1 MHRLPP
7 LSRRDVLIAGG
18 ALGAAAA
25 FLPRPSLAATPAADG
40 VRRFAL
46 KPMPATVPLVGNGH
60 PDTSVWGYNGSVPG
74 PEIRALQGE
83 TIEIAVENGL
93 EQATTVHWH
102 GIRLPNAMD
111 GVPHVTQDPIA
122 PGGRFTYR
130 FALPDAGTYWY
141 HPHLGSSEQLGR
153 GLSGA
158 LIVEEREPVRV
169 DREMVWLL
177 DDWRLGRDAQIVG
190 GFGDMHDRT
199 HDGRIGNTVTL
210 NGRLTEQLPVRAGER
225 LRLRLVN
232 VANAR
237 LFALEFQ
244 GHQPQVV
251 ALDGHPVT
259 PHAPKDGQI
268 VLGPGMRADIILDMQ
283 GRPGEQFQVVDRFYR
298 QMHYRFVDLAYS
310 DEAPLRDSPLNASI
324 RLPANTVPA
333 PDLANAVIHRVH
345 FGGGMMSQM
354 ASARMDGRTVG
365 LREMFQHGLAWTV
378 NGEAVSGHLHDP
390 LFRLKQGQS
399 CRMVLENDTAWFH
412 PIHLHGHAFRVIARN
427 GQPVADDAFLDTVLL
442 APRETA
448 EIAFL
453 ADNPGMWMLHCHV
466 LEHQEGGMMGL
477 FEVG

>member
-7 LSRRDVLIAGG
+7 LSRRDLLIAGG
-18 ALGAAAA
+18 ALGAASA
-25 FLPRPSLAATPAADG
+25 FLPRPSLAADG

-46 KPMPATVPLVGNGH
+46 KPMPATASLVGEAY
-60 PDTSVWGYNGSVPG
+60 PDTAVWGYNGSVPG
-74 PEIRALQGE
+74 PEIRAVQGE
-83 TIEIAVENGL
+83 TLEIEVENGL
-93 EQATTVHWH
+93 DQATTVHWH

-111 GVPHVTQDPIA
+111 GVPHVTQEPIA

-130 FALPDAGTYWY
+130 FGLPDAGTYWY

-158 LIVEEREPVRV
+158 LVVEEREPVRV

-210 NGRLTEQLPVRAGER
+210 NGRLTEQVPVRAGER

-237 LFALEFQ
+237 LFALDFQ

-268 VLGPGMRADIILDMQ
+268 VLGPGMRADIVIDMQ
-283 GRPGEQFQVVDRFYR
+283 GRPGERFEVVDRFYR

-310 DEAPLRDSPLNASI
+310 DEAPLRDNPLAESI
-324 RLPANTVPA
+324 RLPSNSVPA
-333 PDLANAVIHRVH
+333 PDLASAVTHRVH
-345 FGGGMMSQM
+345 FGGGMMGQM
-354 ASARMDGRTVG
+354 ASARMDGRMVG
-365 LREMFQHGLAWTV
+365 MREMFQHGLAWTV
-378 NGEAVSGHLHDP
+378 NGAAVSGHLNDP
-390 LFRLKQGQS
+390 LFRLKRGQS

-427 GQPVADDAFLDTVLL
+427 GQKVADDAFLDTVLL

-466 LEHQEGGMMGL
+466 LEHQESGMMGL
-477 FEVG
+477 IEVA

>member
-1 MHRLPP
+1 MTNRRLPM
-7 LSRRDVLIAGG
+7 SRRDLLIAGG
-18 ALGAAAA
+18 AISGAGLIAGL
-25 FLPRPSLAATPAADG
+25 LPRPVLAAG
-40 VRRFAL
+40 NLRRYGL
-46 KPMPATVPLVGNGH
+46 MPMPAVAPLVGNGH

-83 TIEIAVENGL
+83 TVEITVENGL
-93 EQATTVHWH
+93 DQATTVHWH

-130 FALPDAGTYWY
+130 FDLPDAGTYWY

-158 LIVEEREPVRV
+158 LIVEEREPVQV

-244 GHQPQVV
+244 GHAPQVV

-283 GRPGEQFQVVDRFYR
+283 GKPGERFEVVDRFYR
-298 QMHYRFVDLAYS
+298 QMHYRLVDLAYS
-310 DEAPLRDSPLNASI
+310 DEPPLRDSPLNASI

-333 PDLANAVIHRVH
+333 PDLANAVTHRVH

-354 ASARMDGRTVG
+354 ASARMDGRMVG

-427 GQPVADDAFLDTVLL
+427 GQPVADDAFLDTELL

-477 FEVG
+477 FEVA